1 MTDRDDARSV
11 PPDEPPRRVQRP
23 PAPPTPGWPPPARPA
38 APGRGPAPLGPP
50 PRSAPGPAASAA
62 YDPPTRSGYGQPPP
76 GPPAG
81 YGQAAPGA
89 PPGFPSAP
97 GSAYPPAPGPPPPS
111 GYGQATPG
119 WGYGPPAG
127 YGQAPPGYGYG
138 PAPGYG
144 PPGSAGLRHRP
155 GPGLIVGLVGLVL
168 LVASLAGLPWI
179 SVGGEDASL
188 RDIGDAYSALDG
200 LDVGGGGVFA
210 PPDVSVPD
218 ISDPTDLSV
227 PGTTLPDGSS
237 PGGIGPV
244 VTPPGVP
251 GTVEDT
257 YTPPPSG
264 DLEPFHELYAKG
276 LCWAVAVWAGLGLV
290 IAAAWVPR
298 AKGGRMTLGFLVAGL
313 VGLVATA
320 VDEQGR
326 AGPRVAGA
334 FVALVCLVAHG
345 AAVAG
350 IFGEDGAPDP
360 AVGAWAGGVG
370 LVLVLVGCI
379 VGTRTDPTPAWR

>member
-1 MTDRDDARSV
+1 
-11 PPDEPPRRVQRP
+11 
-23 PAPPTPGWPPPARPA
+23 
-38 APGRGPAPLGPP
+38 
-50 PRSAPGPAASAA
+50 
-62 YDPPTRSGYGQPPP
+62 
-76 GPPAG
+76 
-81 YGQAAPGA
+81 
-89 PPGFPSAP
+89 
-97 GSAYPPAPGPPPPS
+97 
-111 GYGQATPG
+111 
-119 WGYGPPAG
+119 
-127 YGQAPPGYGYG
+127 
-138 PAPGYG
+138 
-144 PPGSAGLRHRP
+144 
-155 GPGLIVGLVGLVL
+155 VGLVGLVL

-179 SVGGEDASL
+179 SVDGEDASL

-210 PPDVSVPD
+210 PPDLSVPD
-218 ISDPTDLSV
+218 VSDPTDLSV

-237 PGGIGPV
+237 PGGLGPV

-251 GTVEDT
+251 GTVDDT

-276 LCWAVAVWAGLGLV
+276 LCWAVAVWAALGLV
-290 IAAAWVPR
+290 VAAAWVPR
-298 AKGGRMTLGFLVAGL
+298 AKGGRMTLGFLVAGV
-313 VGLVATA
+313 VGLIATA

-326 AGPRVAGA
+326 TGPRVAGA

-360 AVGAWAGGVG
+360 AVGVWAGGVG

-379 VGTRTDPTPAWR
+379 MGTRTEATPGWR

>member
-1 MTDRDDARSV
+1 M
-11 PPDEPPRRVQRP
+11 
-23 PAPPTPGWPPPARPA
+23 
-38 APGRGPAPLGPP
+38 
-50 PRSAPGPAASAA
+50 
-62 YDPPTRSGYGQPPP
+62 
-76 GPPAG
+76 
-81 YGQAAPGA
+81 
-89 PPGFPSAP
+89 
-97 GSAYPPAPGPPPPS
+97 
-111 GYGQATPG
+111 
-119 WGYGPPAG
+119 
-127 YGQAPPGYGYG
+127 
-138 PAPGYG
+138 
-144 PPGSAGLRHRP
+144 
-155 GPGLIVGLVGLVL
+155 L

-326 AGPRVAGA
+326 AGPRRGRRLRRPRLPRGPRRGRRRDLRRGRGARSGSRRVGRRRRPRARARRVHRRHPHRPHAGR
-334 FVALVCLVAHG
+334 G
-345 AAVAG
+345 ADDG
-350 IFGEDGAPDP
+350 GEISPGA
-360 AVGAWAGGVG
+360 
-370 LVLVLVGCI
+370 
-379 VGTRTDPTPAWR
+379 

>member
-1 MTDRDDARSV
+1 M
-11 PPDEPPRRVQRP
+11 
-23 PAPPTPGWPPPARPA
+23 
-38 APGRGPAPLGPP
+38 
-50 PRSAPGPAASAA
+50 
-62 YDPPTRSGYGQPPP
+62 
-76 GPPAG
+76 
-81 YGQAAPGA
+81 
-89 PPGFPSAP
+89 
-97 GSAYPPAPGPPPPS
+97 
-111 GYGQATPG
+111 
-119 WGYGPPAG
+119 
-127 YGQAPPGYGYG
+127 
-138 PAPGYG
+138 
-144 PPGSAGLRHRP
+144 
-155 GPGLIVGLVGLVL
+155 L

-200 LDVGGGGVFA
+200 LDVGDGGVFA

-218 ISDPTDLSV
+218 ITDPTDLSV

-237 PGGIGPV
+237 PGGLGPV

-251 GTVEDT
+251 GTVDDT

-276 LCWAVAVWAGLGLV
+276 LCWAVAVWATLGLV
-290 IAAAWVPR
+290 VAAAWVPR
-298 AKGGRMTLGFLVAGL
+298 AKGGRMTLGFLVAGF
-313 VGLVATA
+313 VGLIATA

-360 AVGAWAGGVG
+360 ARRRVGRRRRPRARARRVHRRHPHRPHAGVALKGRRRGSQPRGVNASTGGATYQALAVQREMSVRWSRGPSRPTIRSSIVATRATSG
-370 LVLVLVGCI
+370 LKARNTSPCCRTPPKAVERRNTSSSSPSSSSI
-379 VGTRTDPTPAWR
+379 TTRLMCAAG